1 MGAVRVGAGRAID
14 HNRRDMSGQG
24 HQIFVDELERF
35 AAEVADVRAIAAR
48 LTTPLRV
55 AVSGRRAVGRSTVAR
70 ALAHAGGLRGSITV
84 TRPQDA
90 DLDVYVIAEVIK
102 PEDRDAIAA
111 ARRPVLVVLNKADLI
126 GAPQG
131 QACADGATTAAKT
144 RCARLAHLSGLT
156 GLTIEPVVGVL
167 AVAALDD
174 LLDDVLWVALQVL
187 ATQPANV
194 SSPDSFVAGE
204 HPVPAEIRR
213 RLLDTLD
220 LFGITQAIGTIQ
232 HGATPAETRAML
244 RRLSCI
250 DGIVDKIAA
259 VGAQVHYR
267 RVLDA
272 VAELET
278 LAVTD
283 RRVAEFLSRDDTVIA
298 RMAAAVDV
306 VDAAG
311 MAVDRCDN
319 AAAHLRR
326 AVGWQRH
333 SHEPVAA
340 LHRACGADIVRGS
353 LRLWSKVGGS
363 A

>member
-1 MGAVRVGAGRAID
+1 
-14 HNRRDMSGQG
+14 MSGQG

-111 ARRPVLVVLNKADLI
+111 AARPVLAVLNKADLI

-131 QACADGATTAAKT
+131 QAYTNGASTAANA
-144 RCARLAHLSGLT
+144 RCAHLSVLT
-156 GLTIEPVVGVL
+156 GVPVEPVVGVL

-174 LLDDVLWVALQVL
+174 LLDDTLWAALQML
-187 ATQPANV
+187 ATRPADLN
-194 SSPDSFVAGE
+194 SPDGFVAGG
-204 HPVPAEIRR
+204 HPVPAEVRR

-220 LFGITQAIGTIQ
+220 LFGITQAVVAIQ
-232 HGATPAETRAML
+232 HGATAAETRARL

-250 DGIVDKIAA
+250 DGVVDKIEA

-267 RVLDA
+267 RLLGA
-272 VAELET
+272 VAELEA

-283 RRVAEFLSRDDTVIA
+283 QRAAEFLSRDDTVIA

-306 VDAAG
+306 IEAAG
-311 MAVDRCDN
+311 MGVDRCDN
-319 AAAHLRR
+319 AVAHLRR
-326 AVGWQRH
+326 AVGWQRYCRG
-333 SHEPVAA
+333 PVAGM
-340 LHRACGADIVRGS
+340 HRACGADIVRGS
-353 LRLWSKVGGS
+353 LRLWSKVERS